1 MASIIFK
8 DKFEQEHWEKLTV
21 TFDDYTEPNFFGLK
35 IDDSKRQIILRLHK
49 SELKQIMRK
58 SGLLT
63 EVIKQAKIEGD
74 NLIKEISWQSGLMEW
89 LNMHN
94 ETLQDKI
101 IKYIERMEK

>member
-63 EVIKQAKIEGD
+63 EVIKQAKIE
-74 NLIKEISWQSGLMEW
+74 E
-89 LNMHN
+89 N
-94 ETLQDKI
+94 EMWNGKFHLPTNIDFENRINQLKG
-101 IKYIERMEK
+101 E

>member
-63 EVIKQAKIEGD
+63 EVIKQAKIEENEMWNGKFHLPTNIDFD
-74 NLIKEISWQSGLMEW
+74 NRINQLKGE
-89 LNMHN
+89 
-94 ETLQDKI
+94 
-101 IKYIERMEK
+101 